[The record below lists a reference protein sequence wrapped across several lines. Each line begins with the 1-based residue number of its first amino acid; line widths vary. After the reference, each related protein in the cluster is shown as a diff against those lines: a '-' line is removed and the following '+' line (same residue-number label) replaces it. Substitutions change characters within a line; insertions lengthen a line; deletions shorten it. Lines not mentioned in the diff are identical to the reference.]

1 MLESL
6 LKVKKDFQKTFKN
19 LICFFFL
26 LQPVPFYGQNY
37 EKQKGPGTSYQSLFR
52 LEDMLKKFI
61 CYTSIAWEILI
72 ISYEVVSELLLFYAS
87 HSTTS
92 QLFQLYLTV

>member
-1 MLESL
+1 MAHNSQCMLESL

-37 EKQKGPGTSYQSLFR
+37 EKQKGPGFLGWKT
-52 LEDMLKKFI
+52 
-61 CYTSIAWEILI
+61 C
-72 ISYEVVSELLLFYAS
+72 
-87 HSTTS
+87 
-92 QLFQLYLTV
+92 